1 MQLNEKED
9 VQADIEAIA
18 RVEGISEIL
27 HVLTETTRL
36 RTALVA
42 RVTSTTWTLCAILD
56 GGGFGLRPGDKLEV
70 ATTYCSSVL
79 DSHAPLIIHK
89 ASEDPRFC
97 SHPGF
102 RRFAVETYIA
112 VPLKRRNGEFFGTLC
127 AFDTDPTQI
136 GEERLPLFQLLAGL
150 IALQLEA
157 AEIAIWRETFLAILG
172 HDLRNPL
179 STISMTAE
187 AMQREPPPEPTST
200 SAERILRSSQR
211 IERMV
216 SQLLDLT
223 RSRLADG
230 LPIRPRPTDARD
242 LMRQIITEFRASAPA
257 RTIQFVD
264 AESVPAV
271 WDPDRILQL
280 FGNLVGN
287 AISHSPP
294 TTPVAVHVSSSA
306 EAVRV
311 EVSNEGEP
319 IAEHV
324 LPHLFKP
331 FRRGASERS
340 RNAGL
345 GLGLYICQLI
355 VSGHGG
361 RIAVRSSSEGT
372 VFTVD
377 LPRHAAA
384 DSARP
389 APR

>member
-1 MQLNEKED
+1 MRVNEKED
-9 VQADIEAIA
+9 VRADIDAIA
-18 RVEGISEIL
+18 RVEGVSEIL

-79 DSHAPLIIHK
+79 DSHAPLVIHK

-127 AFDTDPTQI
+127 AFDTSPTQI
-136 GEERLPLFQLLAGL
+136 SEERLPLFQLLASL

-157 AEIAIWRETFLAILG
+157 AEIAMWRETFLAILS

-187 AMQREPPPEPTST
+187 AMQREPPPEPGST
-200 SAERILRSSQR
+200 SAERILRASQR

-223 RSRLADG
+223 RSRLAHG
-230 LPIRPRPTDARD
+230 LPIQPRPTDARD
-242 LMRQIITEFRASAPA
+242 LMRQTIAEFRASAPG
-257 RTIQFVD
+257 RSIQFVD

-294 TTPVAVHVSSSA
+294 ATPVAVRVSSSA
-306 EAVRV
+306 EEVRV
-311 EVSNEGEP
+311 EVSNEGESIP
-319 IAEHV
+319 EQV
-324 LPHLFKP
+324 LPHLFQP

-355 VSGHGG
+355 VAGHGG
-361 RIAVRSSSEGT
+361 RIAVRSSDEAT

-377 LPRHAAA
+377 LPRNAGAVSTRA
-384 DSARP
+384 
-389 APR
+389 